1 MMAAAFTHQ
10 NRQPLNSE
18 LDSELAL
25 RCRSGDKEAFG
36 QIYARHESAIFR
48 YAYYLTGN
56 REDAADIKQETFL
69 RAYHAIAT
77 YRAEAGLRTWL
88 LKICVN
94 LCRDRARSW
103 SHRQIIYH
111 EAPENLAGVVQANS
125 PQQALEHAHLVQTIL
140 RALKGLSPAQREIVV
155 LHTIENLDYPEIGRI
170 LGCAATTAKMR
181 VFRARKCLKDRVFSL
196 MKEGDYNEI

>member
-1 MMAAAFTHQ
+1 MTAAALAHQ
-10 NRQPLNSE
+10 KIQP

-25 RCRSGDKEAFG
+25 RCRDGDKEAFG
-36 QIYARHESAIFR
+36 QIYARYEDAIFR

-69 RAYHAIAT
+69 RAYRAIAT
-77 YRAEAGLRTWL
+77 FREEAGLLTWL

-94 LCRDRARSW
+94 LCRDRVRSW
-103 SHRQIIYH
+103 SHRQIVYR
-111 EAPENLAGVVQANS
+111 ETPENLIGIAAADN
-125 PQQALEHAHLVQTIL
+125 PQQALEHAHLIQTIL

-155 LHTIENLDYPEIGRI
+155 LHTVENLDYPEIGRI

-181 VFRARKCLKDRVFSL
+181 GFRAHKCLKDRVFSL
-196 MKEGDYNEI
+196 LKGDNYDEN

>member
-1 MMAAAFTHQ
+1 MMATARPYQ
-10 NRQPLNSE
+10 NIWP

-25 RCRSGDKEAFG
+25 RCRNGDGEAFE
-36 QIYARHESAIFR
+36 QIYVRHEGAVFR

-69 RAYHAIAT
+69 RAYRAIPAF
-77 YRAEAGLRTWL
+77 RAEADLRTWL

-103 SHRQIIYH
+103 SHRRITYH
-111 EAPENLAGVVQANS
+111 EAPENLISIVQANS
-125 PQQALEHAHLVQTIL
+125 PQQALEHAHLIQMIL
-140 RALKGLSPAQREIVV
+140 RALRGLTPAQREIIV

-196 MKEGDYNEI
+196 LEGNDCNEN